1 MHKKFCSC
9 VHPREAFCACSRV
22 NCYRMKICVL
32 HHIRPNRTMAF
43 CWGVCSVSARVS
55 VSVPRNRSS
64 DRAHLWRQRLR
75 SNLPCDSILAG
86 LPRSSSSWLV
96 GFRPEAGCPSF
107 VDQAGTTDLLLY
119 RNHFF
124 DLVIPASAR
133 RLPSGI
139 RWPFRESAKSMIAS

>member
-1 MHKKFCSC
+1 MFCITSGLTGLW
-9 VHPREAFCACSRV
+9 HFAGAFAPSLLGTPFQYPGMEV
-22 NCYRMKICVL
+22 VTGHTFGGSDSVQICPVIPSWL
-32 HHIRPNRTMAF
+32 V
-43 CWGVCSVSARVS
+43 CLGVYS
-55 VSVPRNRSS
+55 P
-64 DRAHLWRQRLR
+64 
-75 SNLPCDSILAG
+75 
-86 LPRSSSSWLV
+86 WLV
-96 GFRPEAGCPSF
+96 GFRQAGCPSF